1 MARTAITGINKRP
14 QLYLTELRVTLLP
27 SSLCGLCRIWMILR
41 LNRALLVAF
50 HAPIVVLLLVTLY
63 SVLRSLFRLGLAL
76 SLSIFLHIHLFYSL
90 LRFRPNRTD
99 PFVLSCVI

>member
-1 MARTAITGINKRP
+1 
-14 QLYLTELRVTLLP
+14 
-27 SSLCGLCRIWMILR
+27 MILR

-63 SVLRSLFRLGLAL
+63 SVLRSLFRLGLAR

-99 PFVLSCVI
+99 PFVLSCVISKCPFIIIRRRLHPYFIRPVRATKS